1 MHSAAAM
8 VCDEEIIFTESTT
21 DNADAAAPRASSRR
35 LLGIAARE
43 PLLGDTRSDALDM
56 LFCTLL
62 GGAIGAEEHLR
73 GCPALEGALV
83 MLLSESDSAGRL
95 GSLACRFGSVVI
107 KLTLL
112 GEAVGSA
119 VMGVHRE
126 RLWSTTTRLH
136 GAPLCPCVTDTAA
149 VVSSKVMDVSISW
162 G

>member
-1 MHSAAAM
+1 MM
-8 VCDEEIIFTESTT
+8 VWDEERIFTESTT

-62 GGAIGAEEHLR
+62 GGASAEEHLR

-95 GSLACRFGSVVI
+95 GSLACRF
-107 KLTLL
+107 
-112 GEAVGSA
+112 
-119 VMGVHRE
+119 
-126 RLWSTTTRLH
+126 
-136 GAPLCPCVTDTAA
+136 
-149 VVSSKVMDVSISW
+149 
-162 G
+162 